1 MQDFKIGLDL
11 NKTYYRLR
19 SLRSEG
25 YFVSITPHNDDYIVE
40 CRIYITDRDDET
52 GTVNLLEVPTAL
64 IYDNAQ
70 LRNENEKCL
79 GCKSIPGE
87 ERELTRGCISCP
99 LSCGSFTR
107 PFALI
112 EKIYKG
118 KLESDLTISGIPP
131 QMASVISAVLKV

>member
-1 MQDFKIGLDL
+1 MQNFKLDLDL
-11 NKTYYRLR
+11 NKIYYSLR

-25 YFVSITPHNDDYIVE
+25 YFVSITPHDDDYIVE

-52 GTVNLLEVPTAL
+52 GTINLLEVPQEL
-64 IYDNAQ
+64 VYDNAQ
-70 LRNENEKCL
+70 IRNENEACF
-79 GCKSIPGE
+79 GCKSIAGE
-87 ERELTRGCISCP
+87 VRTLTRGCISCP

-118 KLESDLTISGIPP
+118 KLESDLTISGMPP